1 MFIGLKNFGRHREL
15 TIEWGTPILTVVG
28 SNRAGKTTV
37 RDALEFALLGTC
49 ELRGFALKKDVGGY
63 MIREGADRA
72 QVEVSVPS
80 ASPAEQGFAVRRM
93 VVRSGAQRIWI
104 DRLGNGG
111 WVEVSQNEWAEFFP
125 HDPRVVRVLLD
136 GSAFWHTSPEERRRI
151 LVGLRDDAKL
161 SRDVILDA
169 LDPKLLASAT
179 AGRKTLLDSLCSI
192 AIQSGFKAADAF
204 AVEKRRELKRAL
216 DALPAPEDP
225 ASIPVEVG
233 GLDIRTLD
241 LGEADRALASDR
253 AELAKL
259 REQAAVSIAVLQD
272 RKAAAESR
280 REAASKAWD
289 ETGRAF
295 MEEFTAEPGEG
306 EPGAVTLAPDDLETE
321 RRVAEELVRV
331 LRDRVA
337 ESNRLISGKRSAVG
351 DLENEADPWVPEEWP
366 KACPAVGFEMRC
378 PVKAAAFE
386 RAHAEAKEAAA
397 AAAADRERER
407 ESILAEIEQDA
418 IAGEELRHHLRVA
431 EEALAKAAAR
441 CKLRSEM
448 ERQLFDRKNAFDL
461 AHAEVLRLEH
471 QIDTAPR
478 GLSEEDL
485 AAIQAK
491 IDVRAEQIAARRRLN
506 AQLDAENARAR
517 DSARLLAEIEWVDA
531 VEKEMRPSGVEGR
544 LASAQSQGLAD
555 YLRDGA
561 EFLGSVEIAEDFT
574 VEIGGAHIASA
585 SKSEQLCAGVCLQYA
600 VARRIGLP
608 LIVVDEL
615 DALDQ
620 GWRTRFAAF
629 AEQIAIRDT
638 SPVKVIGLATS
649 NANPPS
655 APPRRWTTA
664 WLDTGPLGVE
674 MIQEGAE

>member
-72 QVEVSVPS
+72 QVEVSVPG

-306 EPGAVTLAPDDLETE
+306 EPGAVTLAPDDLEAARLRAFE
-321 RRVAEELVRV
+321 RHRAAAAEA
-331 LRDRVA
+331 RDAAR
-337 ESNRLISGKRSAVG
+337 RLDAKRLAVKQ
-351 DLENEADPWVPEEWP
+351 LEGAGRPARPPAWP
-366 KACPAVGFEMRC
+366 AACPAVPFEMKC
-378 PVKAAAFE
+378 PVKGAAFE
-386 RAHAEAKEAAA
+386 RAHAEAVDAAKAEA
-397 AAAADRERER
+397 DERYIRRCELLEEIER
-407 ESILAEIEQDA
+407 DGEVLAELDEK
-418 IAGEELRHHLRVA
+418 VA
-431 EEALAKAAAR
+431 EAKAAEQAAEAR
-441 CKLRSEM
+441 CKLREEM

-485 AAIQAK
+485 AAIEAK

-531 VEKEMRPSGVEGR
+531 VEKEMRPSGIEGR